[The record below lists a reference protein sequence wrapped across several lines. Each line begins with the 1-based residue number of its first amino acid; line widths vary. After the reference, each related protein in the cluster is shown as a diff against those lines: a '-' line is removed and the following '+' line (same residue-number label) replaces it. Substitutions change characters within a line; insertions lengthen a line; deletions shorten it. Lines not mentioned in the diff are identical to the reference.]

1 MPGVLVYRKLR
12 GEWRKSCWPV
22 AIFASKTED
31 GEIYQKAFQAT
42 KSALTGLGLEKAIR
56 QVHLDWFPGSKTA
69 AKAVFAH
76 CRIKRGME
84 HLRRNLRKNQASANR
99 KKKRPGAK
107 AAAAKAKAKAGA
119 KRRVA
124 RPEAEPPHIKRSI
137 YAVLNVLAELM
148 WSPTATYLD
157 VCLELFLSRVANV
170 WEEPRF
176 CEYFIQ
182 TYCQKHAVE
191 QSVYGQPEIWM
202 PEWWSGV
209 AAQRAGFLSSQ
220 QPAEEINCSPDA

>member
-1 MPGVLVYRKLR
+1 MAQKLLAGGNFCQQNR
-12 GEWRKSCWPV
+12 GWRDLPES
-22 AIFASKTED
+22 FSSN
-31 GEIYQKAFQAT
+31 QKCIARA
-42 KSALTGLGLEKAIR
+42 GLGEGDQAGTSGL
-56 QVHLDWFPGSKTA
+56 VS
-69 AKAVFAH
+69 
-76 CRIKRGME
+76 RIKDSCQSS
-84 HLRRNLRKNQASANR
+84 LCTLPDQKRNGTPPATFAQKSGVGKSQ
-99 KKKRPGAK
+99 KKRPGAK

-119 KRRVA
+119 KRRFA

-137 YAVLNVLAELM
+137 HAVLNVLAELM